1 MKTFAR
7 EFREFAVRGNMMDLA
22 VGVIIGGAFSGI
34 VNSLVRDIIM
44 PVINVILGGSVDF
57 TNKFVVLRMPPD
69 YAGPMTYT
77 DLNAAGGILFAW
89 GSFLT
94 VLINFLLLALVV
106 FMLVRAV
113 NRARRQLE
121 RERVEAPTAPA
132 APPPPAEDIVLLRE
146 IRDALQR
153 PTPPAN

>member
-1 MKTFAR
+1 MKRFGR
-7 EFREFAVRGNMMDLA
+7 EFREFAVRGNMLDLA
-22 VGVIIGGAFSGI
+22 VGVIVGGAFSGI
-34 VNSLVRDIIM
+34 VNSMVRDILM

-57 TNKFVVLRMPPD
+57 TNKFFVLRMPPD
-69 YAGPMTYT
+69 YDGPMTYT

-89 GSFLT
+89 GSFIT

-113 NRARRQLE
+113 NRARQQLE
-121 RERVEAPTAPA
+121 REKEAAPDAPAA
-132 APPPPAEDIVLLRE
+132 APPPEDIMLLRE

-153 PTPPAN
+153 QKPPAT